1 MYLNFGVVI
10 MTLMFIFLDPTIPF
24 PKFYPTETLK
34 QVHEVMGKKMCG
46 KIICSHAKFKIMQ
59 MVLIGD

>member
-10 MTLMFIFLDPTIPF
+10 MILMFIFLDPTIPF
-24 PKFYPTETLK
+24 LKFYPTETLK

-46 KIICSHAKFKIMQ
+46 KIICSHAKLK
-59 MVLIGD
+59 